1 MTRPVPPA
9 RLGELLLALTLLAA
23 PACDRWETEL
33 PADTLWSRPL
43 GGSLAVASGDLFVL
57 APMGHPGLAQ
67 YASTFTEPGYPPVL
81 VRLASSDGHTVFA
94 RQLQISAV
102 SLAAMNAGPDLAM
115 AFTES
120 GGLEGA
126 ATVGADDGMVR
137 WSTRAPCTRMNR
149 FNARPLAAID
159 AAGAIVMAVCDGNQ
173 DVLQKWSPVE
183 NRRLWSRPWRQ
194 AGEGYATDL
203 AVGDDG
209 DITFAARF
217 YNTVDAGLGPLV
229 TEGGEGHLIARF
241 SGADGQ
247 PRWAVA
253 VAGDMTYH
261 PFVGLGPG
269 GQVAI
274 SGAFTGKLIA
284 GAHHLGASYD
294 ARGNQDV
301 YVAGLSAD
309 GVFQWVQALRGADFD
324 HNSDVVVLPDGKVV
338 ASLNFGDYIAFG
350 GSAFRA
356 REHSDVLL
364 AAFDGP
370 TGRALRPR
378 ALLGSDGLW
387 GGADAL
393 AADGTGRTF
402 ATNGSVTVALPPP

>member
-1 MTRPVPPA
+1 
-9 RLGELLLALTLLAA
+9 
-23 PACDRWETEL
+23 
-33 PADTLWSRPL
+33 
-43 GGSLAVASGDLFVL
+43 
-57 APMGHPGLAQ
+57 MGHPGLAQ

-94 RQLQISAV
+94 RQLRISAV
-102 SLAAMNAGPDLAM
+102 SMAAMSAGPDLAM

-120 GGLEGA
+120 DGREGA
-126 ATVGADDGMVR
+126 ATVGTDDGSVR
-137 WSTRAPCTRMNR
+137 WSTRARCTRMNR
-149 FNARPLAAID
+149 FNARPLAAVD
-159 AAGAIVMAVCDGNQ
+159 ATGAVVMAVCDGNE
-173 DVLQKWSPVE
+173 DVLQKWSPLE

-217 YNTVDAGLGPLV
+217 YNTVDVGLGPLV
-229 TEGGEGHLIARF
+229 TERSEGHLIARF

-253 VAGDMTYH
+253 VVGDMTYH
-261 PFVGLGPG
+261 PFIGLGPG

-284 GAHHLGASYD
+284 GAHQPRRLLRC
-294 ARGNQDV
+294 ARQPGRLC
-301 YVAGLSAD
+301 GPLSAD

-356 REHSDVLL
+356 REQFGP
-364 AAFDGP
+364 AA
-370 TGRALRPR
+370 GRLRRPHR
-378 ALLGSDGLW
+378 PSVAPARVAELGRPVGW
-387 GGADAL
+387 C
-393 AADGTGRTF
+393 
-402 ATNGSVTVALPPP
+402 